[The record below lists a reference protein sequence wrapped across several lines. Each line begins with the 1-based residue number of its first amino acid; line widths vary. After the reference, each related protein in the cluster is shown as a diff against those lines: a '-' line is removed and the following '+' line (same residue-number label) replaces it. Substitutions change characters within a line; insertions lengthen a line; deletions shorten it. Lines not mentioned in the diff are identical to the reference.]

1 MIKSSGNRTN
11 KPLRL
16 NFIKV
21 FNLVAFPDSL
31 LWLASAGAAVSLLIC
46 GIFSEPSSVSWIS
59 VSQRVPLL
67 LLFLLLG
74 LISCLFPAR
83 GLMFGQRVRLTP
95 LVAMTAAMVLP
106 PPLTTV
112 PIIIAA
118 AGLLASVRDASNRRD
133 TLGSVIILLFAQLT
147 TNLVFQSSMQIPEMV
162 KHSWDRDAIYI
173 RLKAVLVFSILYLG
187 GLAVA
192 AILPRLIRRFKSAP
206 PMLDPDW
213 RINWINEA
221 WVCLL
226 GSPFAIALS
235 FGLTFSVDW
244 LQDVTVAIVIISGFA
259 FIVHVLVDRKI
270 QARQIEALQKLTQST
285 SIGDAMDEVRL
296 LKELSMHCR
305 DLVWC
310 DRSIVWLYNDQDLK
324 YDAYFDGRQMKK
336 DLLPSRRPSTNA
348 GEGLVGLVAKRR
360 HPILVKD
367 ARREGRHPYYS
378 LKSAQKNS
386 LGPVSVLLMPLLDA
400 SEVIGVLE
408 LECRGWNVYH
418 ASDAKRLESLMALA
432 AMSLANQRLHRVI
445 LHQAVTDGLTGVFNK
460 RHALQLLND
469 EVRRADRYGNPLAI
483 MMMDIDYF
491 KNYNDAYGHVQ
502 GDVLLQQFTDVV
514 KDSVRSTDTIGRFG
528 GEEFFVIMPETSRD
542 AALASAE
549 RIRLAVEAT
558 GFPGHRESGE
568 SVHKT
573 VSIGVAALGEDAA
586 EIQSLV
592 AAADEA
598 LYRAKRDGR
607 NRVADAQK
615 LSEILKKQEE
625 DLDTSWFGAEELLAA
640 ERFHS

>member
-1 MIKSSGNRTN
+1 
-11 KPLRL
+11 
-16 NFIKV
+16 
-21 FNLVAFPDSL
+21 
-31 LWLASAGAAVSLLIC
+31 VSLLVC
-46 GIFSEPSSVSWIS
+46 GIFADPTSVSWLAGT
-59 VSQRVPLL
+59 QRIPLL
-67 LLFLLLG
+67 LLFLLLA
-74 LISCLFPAR
+74 LVSCLFPAR

-112 PIIIAA
+112 PIIIAT

-162 KHSWDRDAIYI
+162 QHSMDVAAISFGV
-173 RLKAVLVFSILYLG
+173 KAVAVFSVLYLG

-192 AILPRLIRRFKSAP
+192 SILPRVLRKLRGAP
-206 PMLDPDW
+206 PMLEPDW
-213 RINWINEA
+213 RVNWNNEA

-235 FGLTFSVDW
+235 FGLTFSVGL
-244 LQDVTVAIVIISGFA
+244 LQDAVVAILIISGFA
-259 FIVHVLVDRKI
+259 FIVHVLVDRRI
-270 QARQIEALQKLTQST
+270 QARQIQALQRLTQST

-310 DRSIVWLYNDQDLK
+310 DRSIIWLYNDQDLK
-324 YDAYFDGRQMKK
+324 FDAYFDGRQLKR
-336 DLLPSRRPSTNA
+336 DALPPRRPITHA

-360 HPILVKD
+360 QPILIKD

-378 LKSAQKNS
+378 MTNIHKNAI
-386 LGPVSVLLMPLLDA
+386 GPVSVLLMPLLDA
-400 SEVIGVLE
+400 SEIIGVLE

-418 ASDAKRLESLMALA
+418 LSDIRRLESLIALA
-432 AMSLANQRLHRVI
+432 AMSLSNQRLHRVI

-491 KNYNDAYGHVQ
+491 KKYNDTYGHVQ
-502 GDVLLQQFTDVV
+502 GDVLLKQFTDVI
-514 KDSVRSTDTIGRFG
+514 KESVRSTDMIGRFG
-528 GEEFFVIMPETSRD
+528 GEEFFVILPETTRE
-542 AALASAE
+542 AAIASAE
-549 RIRLAVEAT
+549 RIRDAVEKT
-558 GFPGHRESGE
+558 RFPGHRDSGE
-568 SVHKT
+568 TVSKT
-573 VSIGVAALGEDAA
+573 VSIGVAALREDANGTQA
-586 EIQSLV
+586 LV
-592 AAADEA
+592 EAADEA
-598 LYRAKRDGR
+598 LYRAKKDGR
-607 NRVADAQK
+607 NRVADAERLAAVK
-615 LSEILKKQEE
+615 
-625 DLDTSWFGAEELLAA
+625 TSGGSQNDAWFTQDELLSV
-640 ERFHS
+640 ER